1 MSCIICNAH
10 TNNIYNEN
18 TICHNCMEYSLKL
31 EKMYEETLGD
41 NLQFEY
47 PTEIENGLF
56 IGSKLSAISE
66 DKLNELKIKNVV
78 VAGKYIN
85 KVTKY
90 KNINYIELLID
101 DSMEQPILEFIKLSN
116 NFINANKNT
125 NILIYCNSGISRSA
139 TIIIG
144 YLMQKHNWNYNDAF
158 NFLKLKY
165 PKAHPNENFKNQL
178 SKYTFLSHNN

>member
-18 TICHNCMEYSLKL
+18 TICRSCMEYSLKL
-31 EKMYEETLGD
+31 EKKYEETLAE
-41 NLQFEY
+41 NLDFEY
-47 PTEIENGLF
+47 PTEIEKGLF

-66 DKLNELKIKNVV
+66 EKLIELNIKNIV

-90 KNINYIELLID
+90 KSINYIELLID

-116 NFINANKNT
+116 NFINANNNT

-139 TIIIG
+139 TVTIG
-144 YLMQKHNWNYNDAF
+144 YLMYKHNWHYNNAF
-158 NFLKLKY
+158 NFLKSKY
-165 PKAHPNENFKNQL
+165 PKAHPNDNFKKQL
-178 SKYTFLSHNN
+178 LSLKHY